1 MKYINIKRQP
11 AQSLVSYA
19 QLTFPP
25 ASREV
30 TPSAAALAARGCTPS
45 DTRRSGRS
53 RALTASD
60 KTVGVGRGAA
70 GEEGDFGNAWLA
82 PNAW

>member
-19 QLTFPP
+19 QLTFQLG
-25 ASREV
+25 SREV
-30 TPSAAALAARGCTPS
+30 TPSVAALAARGCTPS

-53 RALTASD
+53 RAVTASD
-60 KTVGVGRGAA
+60 KTVGVG
-70 GEEGDFGNAWLA
+70 EVEGDFGIASLA
-82 PNAW
+82 PNAR